1 MKFAAVFVLLA
12 VAVATAKPL
21 AAGEAGP
28 PKHRGRRSWPIPAAG
43 PTMSGDPELI
53 FTFDDGPNLR
63 TTPVVLDLLAA
74 HRIRAVFFLVGEMA
88 AHPKAAPLIRRM
100 MREGHIVANHT
111 MTHPDLCL
119 LKSDDRAAHEI
130 DDGKA
135 AIENAVGYSPVWFR
149 APYGVRCSRVEALLE
164 QRNLAHFHWDLD
176 PQEWKRERAQYLA
189 EYVKREVG
197 KMTGRNVL
205 LLHDVKKA
213 TVQALP
219 KILEWIETE
228 NARRATEHKR
238 RIRIIPG
245 HELAIE
251 RLPVGLVDWF
261 GRIAASFDAVTAQ
274 LAATLP

>member
-1 MKFAAVFVLLA
+1 MKFATFGAWLA
-12 VAVATAKPL
+12 VAVTTAQPA
-21 AAGEAGP
+21 AAGETSASKP
-28 PKHRGRRSWPIPAAG
+28 REKRSWPIPAAG
-43 PTMSGDPELI
+43 PTMSGDPELL

-63 TTPVVLDLLAA
+63 TTPVVLDALAA
-74 HRIRAVFFLVGEMA
+74 HRVRAVFFLVGEMA

-119 LKSDDRAAHEI
+119 VKGDDRAAREI

-135 AIENAVGYSPVWFR
+135 AIEKAVGYAPVWFR
-149 APYGVRCSRVEALLE
+149 APYGVRCSRVDALLG
-164 QRNLAHFHWDLD
+164 QRNLVHFHWDLD
-176 PQEWKRERAQYLA
+176 PQEWKRERAQHVA
-189 EYVKREVG
+189 EYVQREVG

-219 KILEWIETE
+219 KILDWIETE

-238 RIRIIPG
+238 RIRIISG
-245 HELAIE
+245 HDLAIE
-251 RLPVGLVDWF
+251 RLAPGLIDWF
-261 GRIAASFDAVTAQ
+261 DRVASGFDGLAAQ
-274 LAATLP
+274 LAAALP